1 MLRLEATGCFRKD
14 LRRCQ
19 KRGYD
24 LAKLSKVLT
33 ELQAER
39 PLEPRHR
46 DHPLTGGFANC
57 RECHIE
63 PDWLLIYRVERDN
76 LVLIAQRTG
85 THSDL
90 FDE

>member
-1 MLRLEATGCFRKD
+1 MLRLEATSRFRKD

-24 LAKLSKVLT
+24 LGKLSKVLT

-39 PLEPRHR
+39 PLEPRHL
-46 DHPLTGGFANC
+46 DHPLTGDFASC

>member
-1 MLRLEATGCFRKD
+1 MLRLEATSRFRKD

-24 LAKLSKVLT
+24 LGKLSKVLT

-46 DHPLTGGFANC
+46 DHPLTGDFASC

-63 PDWLLIYRVERDN
+63 PDWLLIYRVEKDK

>member
-1 MLRLEATGCFRKD
+1 MLRLEATSRFRKD

-46 DHPLTGGFANC
+46 DHPLTGDFASC

-63 PDWLLIYRVERDN
+63 PNWLLIYRVEKDR